1 MGLMRSGR
9 SLPNSTQTRYHV
21 LVFVCVCALAD
32 FTPGTRAGPQDA
44 RVSENLHGDNHP
56 AVSISFD
63 NAGLV
68 YQYDEDGSVKS
79 MEVHLWIDGC
89 VAGFDYL
96 VHVLEHSCPT
106 ASNCY
111 ASQLWSQQIT
121 MLDDRP
127 FFPSLHVKADFETS
141 SLGAKEQHRFEVVL
155 MDAHPGLPEEERKL
169 AQRDH
174 TFKSPPAY
182 RPGPCVARCECF
194 ASDFIRNFNTRQHF
208 AGQPFPFEVL
218 CPHDKF
224 CIYSAGMPADSLA
237 ADALAGESNAFNG
250 SVRLDEAAGR
260 GSDLLQE
267 FRLEEKSL
275 LGAWHSDA
283 CQNFYQGNVLDCAA
297 RNDVGQCTARVLN
310 IHRDLSRSTVKSM
323 EDVKDFGRR
332 EATIPSHFANEVY
345 VSDEYKVIYT
355 VVRKAGSST
364 ISRGLHRILGATQHD
379 WCDCSRCQCFMNRC
393 TSLCLNASQISE
405 YFKFTVVRDPVDRF
419 YSAFFMIASHECKLD
434 KCKCKFDGC
443 NETMTQVLQNIAH
456 PRMAVDH
463 HFESVAMSIGTPV
476 RYNASHFAGMPYDW
490 IGSMDMIDTVLPRLL
505 QRWLELNSIEMDFV
519 SAWHNTSAQNV
530 ALDSK
535 QIFLKTCRN
544 DRLDAFIREVYAQ
557 DVACFGK
564 PARQTQAPGIHAANA
579 GQKMSPDSPDTAC
592 RVPLNVDEYWKNIER
607 AAGLFEKK
615 MLTQQEY
622 DDIKAA
628 MIAKIKLS

>member
-1 MGLMRSGR
+1 M
-9 SLPNSTQTRYHV
+9 
-21 LVFVCVCALAD
+21 C
-32 FTPGTRAGPQDA
+32 GPMQMH
-44 RVSENLHGDNHP
+44 RIRLH
-56 AVSISFD
+56 A
-63 NAGLV
+63 
-68 YQYDEDGSVKS
+68 K
-79 MEVHLWIDGC
+79 
-89 VAGFDYL
+89 
-96 VHVLEHSCPT
+96 LEH
-106 ASNCY
+106 
-111 ASQLWSQQIT
+111 
-121 MLDDRP
+121 
-127 FFPSLHVKADFETS
+127 KA
-141 SLGAKEQHRFEVVL
+141 
-155 MDAHPGLPEEERKL
+155 
-169 AQRDH
+169 AQ
-174 TFKSPPAY
+174 P
-182 RPGPCVARCECF
+182 
-194 ASDFIRNFNTRQHF
+194 
-208 AGQPFPFEVL
+208 GQPLGVL
-218 CPHDKF
+218 CPHDKY
-224 CIYSAGMPADSLA
+224 CIYSADMPEDSLA
-237 ADALAGESNAFNG
+237 ADTLADESNGFNG
-250 SVRLDEAAGR
+250 SVRLNEAAGR
-260 GSDLLQE
+260 GSDLLQD
-267 FRLEEKSL
+267 FRLEERAGLALAGRKSW
-275 LGAWHSDA
+275 LGAWHSGA
-283 CQNFYQGNVLDCAA
+283 CQNFYQGDALDCAA
-297 RNDVGQCTARVLN
+297 RGDVGQCTARVPN
-310 IHRDLSRSTVKSM
+310 INRDLSRSTIKSM
-323 EDVKDFGRR
+323 EDVKDLGRR
-332 EATIPSHFANEVY
+332 KAIIPPHFANEVY
-345 VSDEYKVIYT
+345 VSDKYKVIYT

-364 ISRGLHRILGATQHD
+364 ISTRLGRILGATQYD
-379 WCDCSRCQCFMNRC
+379 WCDCSRCQCFMSRC

-419 YSAFFMIASHECKLD
+419 YSAFFMIAFHECKLD
-434 KCKCKFDGC
+434 KCTCKFDGC

-476 RYNASHFAGMPYDW
+476 RYNASHFSGMPYDW

-519 SAWHNTSAQNV
+519 SAWHNTSAQNI

-607 AAGLFEKK
+607 AAGFFEKK